1 MKIEIWSD
9 FACPFCYIGKRR
21 LEGALS
27 QFPHKDQVE
36 VVYRS
41 FQLDPQMERDT
52 DMDMHEVLA
61 AKYSIPLEQAKGMND
76 QVTQMAKGVGLD
88 YHFDTMIPTNTFDA
102 HRLTHFAHAHGKM
115 KELKER
121 LLKAYFTESLHLG
134 DHEVLAQ
141 LASEVGLDKEATL
154 TMLAGNEYR
163 EQVQEDKQRGN
174 DLGVTGVPF
183 FVINNKYAVS
193 GAQPGEVFL
202 GALNQV
208 WEEESAAPAL
218 KFVQNDEK
226 KDEQSG
232 DNCTDGSCKI

>member
-1 MKIEIWSD
+1 MKIEVWSD

-41 FQLDPQMERDT
+41 FQLDPHMERDT
-52 DMDMHEVLA
+52 DLDSHSVLA
-61 AKYSIPLEQAKGMND
+61 NKYGIPREQAKRMSD
-76 QVTQMAKGVGLD
+76 QVAQQAKGVGLD
-88 YHFDTMIPTNTFDA
+88 YHFDTMVMTNTFDA
-102 HRLTHFAHAHGKM
+102 HRLTHYAHAHGKM
-115 KELKER
+115 KEMKER

-141 LASEVGLDKEATL
+141 LASEVGLDKEETL
-154 TMLAGNEYR
+154 AMLAGDEYS
-163 EQVQEDKQRGN
+163 EQVQADKQKGN

-183 FVINNKYAVS
+183 FVINDKYAVS

-208 WEEESAAPAL
+208 WEEESSAPAL

-232 DNCTDGSCKI
+232 DNCADGSCKI